1 MTHEAEIEAQRN
13 DVSPPT
19 VCRSLFVPLYDS
31 RTYSSYLIKAFES
44 SQTGTA
50 MFPLRGSTHQKFK
63 EADMRH
69 WGKTRNTLLA
79 LIAVSMMTS
88 GCSVVMA
95 ASRSS
100 YRGDVAVIKEGA
112 PRTEV
117 LAELGQPDSFSKT
130 ETGGFDDRY
139 VLDPDAHRTWVKV
152 ATAIGHLG
160 ADFFTLCLWE
170 FVGTPYEIAV
180 RDKVVTYH
188 LQYSPQGTLTS
199 IEKIKG

>member
-1 MTHEAEIEAQRN
+1 MARGW
-13 DVSPPT
+13 
-19 VCRSLFVPLYDS
+19 
-31 RTYSSYLIKAFES
+31 RTMA
-44 SQTGTA
+44 
-50 MFPLRGSTHQKFK
+50 
-63 EADMRH
+63 
-69 WGKTRNTLLA
+69 TLV
-79 LIAVSMMTS
+79 AVLMMTS
-88 GCSVVMA
+88 GCSVIMA

-100 YRGDVAVIKEGA
+100 YRGDVEVIKEGA
-112 PRTEV
+112 PRAQV
-117 LAELGQPDSFSKT
+117 IAELGEPDSYSKI

-170 FVGTPYEIAV
+170 FIGTPYEIAV

-188 LQYSPQGTLTS
+188 LQYSAEGKLTA

>member
-1 MTHEAEIEAQRN
+1 
-13 DVSPPT
+13 
-19 VCRSLFVPLYDS
+19 
-31 RTYSSYLIKAFES
+31 
-44 SQTGTA
+44 
-50 MFPLRGSTHQKFK
+50 
-63 EADMRH
+63 MRH
-69 WGKTRNTLLA
+69 WGKTRNTLLS

-88 GCSVVMA
+88 GCSVIMA

-100 YRGDVAVIKEGA
+100 YRGDVAVIK
-112 PRTEV
+112 
-117 LAELGQPDSFSKT
+117 
-130 ETGGFDDRY
+130 
-139 VLDPDAHRTWVKV
+139 KV

-188 LQYSPQGTLTS
+188 LQYSLQGTLTS

>member
-1 MTHEAEIEAQRN
+1 MA
-13 DVSPPT
+13 
-19 VCRSLFVPLYDS
+19 
-31 RTYSSYLIKAFES
+31 
-44 SQTGTA
+44 
-50 MFPLRGSTHQKFK
+50 
-63 EADMRH
+63 
-69 WGKTRNTLLA
+69 A
-79 LIAVSMMTS
+79 LVAVLMMTS
-88 GCSVVMA
+88 GCSVIMA

-100 YRGDVAVIKEGA
+100 YRGDVEVIKEGA
-112 PRTEV
+112 PRAQVIT
-117 LAELGQPDSFSKT
+117 ELGQPDSYSKT

-170 FVGTPYEIAV
+170 FIGTPYEIAV

-188 LQYSPQGTLTS
+188 LQYSAEGKLTA

>member
-1 MTHEAEIEAQRN
+1 MN
-13 DVSPPT
+13 
-19 VCRSLFVPLYDS
+19 
-31 RTYSSYLIKAFES
+31 
-44 SQTGTA
+44 
-50 MFPLRGSTHQKFK
+50 
-63 EADMRH
+63 
-69 WGKTRNTLLA
+69 
-79 LIAVSMMTS
+79 
-88 GCSVVMA
+88 
-95 ASRSS
+95 RSS
-100 YRGDVAVIKEGA
+100 
-112 PRTEV
+112 V
-117 LAELGQPDSFSKT
+117 LAERSPDLTQRLPLFPSLPEVSFLGRRQARTSHLSHHNHPPTPLYPRGCCIDRLNPPQPDSFSKT

>member
-1 MTHEAEIEAQRN
+1 MARGW
-13 DVSPPT
+13 
-19 VCRSLFVPLYDS
+19 
-31 RTYSSYLIKAFES
+31 RTMA
-44 SQTGTA
+44 
-50 MFPLRGSTHQKFK
+50 
-63 EADMRH
+63 
-69 WGKTRNTLLA
+69 TLV
-79 LIAVSMMTS
+79 AVLMMTS
-88 GCSVVMA
+88 GCSVIMA

-100 YRGDVAVIKEGA
+100 YRGDVEVIKEGA
-112 PRTEV
+112 PRAQVIT
-117 LAELGQPDSFSKT
+117 ELGQPDSYSKT

-170 FVGTPYEIAV
+170 FIGTPYEIAV

-188 LQYSPQGTLTS
+188 LQYSAEGKLTA

>member
-1 MTHEAEIEAQRN
+1 MA
-13 DVSPPT
+13 
-19 VCRSLFVPLYDS
+19 
-31 RTYSSYLIKAFES
+31 
-44 SQTGTA
+44 
-50 MFPLRGSTHQKFK
+50 
-63 EADMRH
+63 
-69 WGKTRNTLLA
+69 A
-79 LIAVSMMTS
+79 LVAVLMMTS
-88 GCSVVMA
+88 GCSVIMA

-100 YRGDVAVIKEGA
+100 YRGDVEVIKEGA
-112 PRTEV
+112 PRAQVIT
-117 LAELGQPDSFSKT
+117 ELGQPDSYSKT

-170 FVGTPYEIAV
+170 FIGSPYEIAV

-188 LQYSPQGTLTS
+188 LQYSAEGKLTA

>member
-1 MTHEAEIEAQRN
+1 MARGW
-13 DVSPPT
+13 
-19 VCRSLFVPLYDS
+19 
-31 RTYSSYLIKAFES
+31 RTMA
-44 SQTGTA
+44 
-50 MFPLRGSTHQKFK
+50 
-63 EADMRH
+63 
-69 WGKTRNTLLA
+69 A
-79 LIAVSMMTS
+79 LVAVLMMTS
-88 GCSVVMA
+88 GCSVIMA

-100 YRGDVAVIKEGA
+100 YRGDVEVIKEGA
-112 PRTEV
+112 PRAQVIT
-117 LAELGQPDSFSKT
+117 ELGQPDSYSKT

-170 FVGTPYEIAV
+170 FIGTPYEIAV

-188 LQYSPQGTLTS
+188 LQYSAEGKLTA

>member
-1 MTHEAEIEAQRN
+1 MGRIW
-13 DVSPPT
+13 
-19 VCRSLFVPLYDS
+19 
-31 RTYSSYLIKAFES
+31 RTMA
-44 SQTGTA
+44 
-50 MFPLRGSTHQKFK
+50 
-63 EADMRH
+63 
-69 WGKTRNTLLA
+69 TLTLVA
-79 LIAVSMMTS
+79 MMTS
-88 GCSVVMA
+88 GCSVIMA

-100 YRGDVAVIKEGA
+100 YRGDVEVIKEGA
-112 PRTEV
+112 QRNQII
-117 LAELGQPDSFSKT
+117 AELGQPDSYSKS

-152 ATAIGHLG
+152 FTAIGHLG

-170 FVGTPYEIAV
+170 FIGTPYEIAV